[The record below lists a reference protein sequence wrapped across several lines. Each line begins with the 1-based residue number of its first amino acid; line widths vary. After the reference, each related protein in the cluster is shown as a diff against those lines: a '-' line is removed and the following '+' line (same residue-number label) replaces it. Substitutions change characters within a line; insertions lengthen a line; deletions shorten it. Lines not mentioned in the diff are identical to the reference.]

1 MTLRLTRLPP
11 PLLLGFAS
19 IFGGLVLWSA
29 VVYSGLLSSKLVPSP
44 FELLAQAISL
54 LSGGYVSTSLY
65 AHVAASLARTL
76 VGFTIAVLVGV
87 PLGLLIGRMRT
98 LEALFFPWFAFLR
111 PIPAIAFVPLVIL
124 WFGIGEF
131 SKIAVIFFSSF
142 LYITVNTM
150 AAVKGVPEQLL
161 RAGSSLGA
169 KRRKLFLYVIF
180 PAALPQILSG
190 IRIGS
195 AISWTLVVAAELVA
209 AQVGLGYMIMDAA
222 TFFRVKDVYVG
233 LIAIGII
240 GFLLETTIAFVEQKV
255 VHWHGK

>member
-1 MTLRLTRLPP
+1 MLRSSRTPP
-11 PLLLGFAS
+11 ALLLGLSS
-19 IFGGLVLWSA
+19 IFGGLILWA
-29 VVYSGLLSSKLVPSP
+29 AIAHSGLVSSRLVPSP
-44 FELLAQAISL
+44 FDLLARGVAM
-54 LSGGYVSTSLY
+54 LSTGYTGTTLY
-65 AHVAASLARTL
+65 AHIAASLARTL
-76 VGFTIAVLVGV
+76 VGFSLAVLIGV
-87 PLGLLIGRMRT
+87 PLGLLIGRVRT
-98 LEALFFPWFAFLR
+98 LEAVVFPWFAFLR

-131 SKIAVIFFSSF
+131 SKISVIFFTSF
-142 LYITVNTM
+142 LYMVVNTVS
-150 AAVKGVPEQLL
+150 AVKGVPDQLL

-169 KRRKLFLYVIF
+169 RGRKLFIYVVL

-222 TFFRVKDVYVG
+222 TFFRVNDVYIG

-240 GFLLETTIAFVEQKV
+240 GFLLESTIAFVEQKV
-255 VHWHGK
+255 VHWYGK

>member
-1 MTLRLTRLPP
+1 MHLTKLPST
-11 PLLLGFAS
+11 LLLGIAS
-19 IFGGLVLWSA
+19 VFGGLVVWTA
-29 VVYSGLLSSKLVPSP
+29 IVHSGMLSSRLVPSP
-44 FELLAQAISL
+44 FELLAQAVSL
-54 LSGGYVSTSLY
+54 LSGGYVSTPLY
-65 AHVAASLARTL
+65 AHVGASLARTL
-76 VGFTIAVLVGV
+76 VGFTLAVLIGV
-87 PLGLLIGRMRT
+87 PLGLLIGRVKT

-131 SKIAVIFFSSF
+131 SKISVIFFSSF
-142 LYITVNTM
+142 LYITVQTI
-150 AAVKGVPEQLL
+150 ASVKGVPEQLL

-169 KRRKLFLYVIF
+169 KHRKLFIYVIL
-180 PAALPQILSG
+180 PAALPQILTG

-195 AISWTLVVAAELVA
+195 AVSWTLVVAAELVA

-240 GFLLETTIAFVEQKV
+240 GFLLESTIAFFEQRV

>member
-1 MTLRLTRLPP
+1 MWAGRMPHAF
-11 PLLLGFAS
+11 LLGLAS
-19 IFGGLVLWSA
+19 VFGGLVIWTA
-29 VVYSGLLSSKLVPSP
+29 IVHSGLVSSKLVPSP
-44 FELLAQAISL
+44 FVLLSQAVSL
-54 LSGGYVSTSLY
+54 LGGGYTGTTLY
-65 AHVAASLARTL
+65 AHIAASLARTL
-76 VGFTIAVLVGV
+76 VGFSFAVLLGV
-87 PLGLLIGRMRT
+87 PLGLLIGRVKA
-98 LEALFFPWFAFLR
+98 LEALVFPWFAFLR

-131 SKIAVIFFSSF
+131 SKISVIFFSSF
-142 LYITVNTM
+142 LYILVNTI

-169 KRRKLFLYVIF
+169 RRRKLFVYVIL
-180 PAALPQILSG
+180 PAALPQILTG

-222 TFFRVKDVYVG
+222 TFFRVNDVYVG
-233 LIAIGII
+233 LLAIGIV
-240 GFLLETTIAFVEQKV
+240 GFLLESTIAFVEQKV

>member
-1 MTLRLTRLPP
+1 MHLAKLPP
-11 PLLLGFAS
+11 SLLLGLAS
-19 IFGGLVLWSA
+19 IFGGLVLWTA
-29 VVYSGLLSSKLVPSP
+29 VVQTGILSSRFVPSP
-44 FELLAQAISL
+44 FDLLEQAVSL
-54 LSGGYVSTSLY
+54 MSSGYVGNSLY
-65 AHVAASLARTL
+65 SHVGASLARTL
-76 VGFTIAVLVGV
+76 VGFSIAVLVGV
-87 PLGLLIGRMRT
+87 PLGLLIGRVKT
-98 LEALFFPWFAFLR
+98 LESLFFPWFAFLR

-131 SKIAVIFFSSF
+131 SKISVIFFTSF
-142 LYITVNTM
+142 LYITVNTI

-161 RAGSSLGA
+161 RAGNSLGA
-169 KRRKLFLYVIF
+169 QNRKLFMYVIL
-180 PAALPQILSG
+180 PAALPQILNG

-195 AISWTLVVAAELVA
+195 AVSWTLVVAAELIA

-240 GFLLETTIAFVEQKV
+240 GFLLESTIAFVEHKV

>member
-1 MTLRLTRLPP
+1 MRASGIPRPF
-11 PLLLGFAS
+11 LLGLAS
-19 IFGGLVLWSA
+19 VFGGLVLWTA
-29 VVYSGLLSSKLVPSP
+29 VVHSGVLSSKLVPSP
-44 FELLAQAISL
+44 FQLLAQAVSL
-54 LSGGYVSTSLY
+54 LSGGYTSTTLY
-65 AHVAASLARTL
+65 AHIAASLARTL
-76 VGFTIAVLVGV
+76 VGFSLAVVLGV
-87 PLGLLIGRMRT
+87 PLGLLIGRVGT
-98 LEALFFPWFAFLR
+98 LEAMAFPWFAFLR

-131 SKIAVIFFSSF
+131 SKISVIFFSSF
-142 LYITVNTM
+142 LYILVNTI

-169 KRRKLFLYVIF
+169 RRRKLFAYVIL
-180 PAALPQILSG
+180 PAALPQILTG

-222 TFFRVKDVYVG
+222 TFFRVNDVYVG

-240 GFLLETTIAFVEQKV
+240 GFLLESTIAFVEQKV

>member
-1 MTLRLTRLPP
+1 MRLTRLPP
-11 PLLLGFAS
+11 TLLLGLAS
-19 IFGGLVLWSA
+19 IFGGLIVWTA
-29 VVYSGLLSSKLVPSP
+29 IVQSGMLSSRLVPSP
-44 FELLAQAISL
+44 FDLLAQAISL
-54 LSGGYVSTSLY
+54 LSAGYVSTPLY

-76 VGFTIAVLVGV
+76 VGFTLAVLLGV
-87 PLGLLIGRMRT
+87 PLALLIGRVKT

-131 SKIAVIFFSSF
+131 SKISVIFFSSF
-142 LYITVNTM
+142 LYIVVNTI

-169 KRRKLFLYVIF
+169 KNRRLFLYVIF
-180 PAALPQILSG
+180 PAALPQILTG

-195 AISWTLVVAAELVA
+195 AVSWTLVVAAELVA

-240 GFLLETTIAFVEQKV
+240 GFLLESTIAFVEQKV

>member
-1 MTLRLTRLPP
+1 MRLARLPS

-19 IFGGLVLWSA
+19 VFGGLVVWA
-29 VVYSGLLSSKLVPSP
+29 AIVQSGILSSKLVPSP
-44 FELLAQAISL
+44 FELLAQAFSL
-54 LSGGYVSTSLY
+54 LSGGGYVGTSLY
-65 AHVAASLARTL
+65 AHIGASLARTL
-76 VGFTIAVLVGV
+76 VGFTLAVLLGV
-87 PLGLLIGRMRT
+87 PLGLLIGRVKV

-131 SKIAVIFFSSF
+131 AKISVIFFSSF
-142 LYITVNTM
+142 LYMTVHTI

-180 PAALPQILSG
+180 PAALPQILTG

-195 AISWTLVVAAELVA
+195 AVSWTLVVAAELVA

-233 LIAIGII
+233 LIAIGIV
-240 GFLLETTIAFVEQKV
+240 GFLLESTIAFFEQRV

>member
-1 MTLRLTRLPP
+1 MRLTKLPP
-11 PLLLGFAS
+11 TLLLGLAS
-19 IFGGLVLWSA
+19 VFGGLVVWTA
-29 VVYSGLLSSKLVPSP
+29 IVHSGLLSSRLVPSP
-44 FELLAQAISL
+44 FELLAQAVSL

-65 AHVAASLARTL
+65 AHVGASLARTL
-76 VGFTIAVLVGV
+76 VGFTIAVLAGV
-87 PLGLLIGRMRT
+87 PLGLLIGRVKT

-131 SKIAVIFFSSF
+131 AKISVIFFSSF
-142 LYITVNTM
+142 LYITVHTI
-150 AAVKGVPEQLL
+150 AAVKGVPEQIL

-169 KRRKLFLYVIF
+169 KHRKLFLYVIF
-180 PAALPQILSG
+180 PAALPQILTG

-195 AISWTLVVAAELVA
+195 AVSWTLVVAAELVA

-233 LIAIGII
+233 LIAIGMV
-240 GFLLETTIAFVEQKV
+240 GFLLESTIAFFEHRV

>member
-1 MTLRLTRLPP
+1 MRLTALPP
-11 PLLLGFAS
+11 TLLLGLAS
-19 IFGGLVLWSA
+19 VFGGLVVWTA
-29 VVYSGLLSSKLVPSP
+29 IVHSGMLSSRLVPSP
-44 FELLAQAISL
+44 FDLLSQAVSL
-54 LSGGYVSTSLY
+54 LSGGYVGTPLY
-65 AHVAASLARTL
+65 AHVGASLARTL
-76 VGFTIAVLVGV
+76 VGFTIAVLLGV
-87 PLGLLIGRMRT
+87 PLGLLIGRVKT
-98 LEALFFPWFAFLR
+98 VEALFFPWFAFLR

-131 SKIAVIFFSSF
+131 SKISVIFFSSF
-142 LYITVNTM
+142 LYITVNTI

-161 RAGSSLGA
+161 RAGNSLGA
-169 KRRKLFLYVIF
+169 KSRKLFVYVIL
-180 PAALPQILSG
+180 PAALPQILTG

-195 AISWTLVVAAELVA
+195 AVSWTLVVAAELVA

-240 GFLLETTIAFVEQKV
+240 GFLLESTIAFVEQKV

>member
-1 MTLRLTRLPP
+1 MRLTKLPA
-11 PLLLGFAS
+11 PLLLGLAS
-19 IFGGLVLWSA
+19 VFGGLIVWTA
-29 VVYSGLLSSKLVPSP
+29 IVHSGMLSSRLVPSP
-44 FELLAQAISL
+44 FDLIAQTVSL
-54 LSGGYVSTSLY
+54 LSGGYVSTPLY
-65 AHVAASLARTL
+65 AHVGASLARTL
-76 VGFTIAVLVGV
+76 VGFTIAVLLGV
-87 PLGLLIGRMRT
+87 PLGLLVGRVKT

-131 SKIAVIFFSSF
+131 SKISVIFFSSF
-142 LYITVNTM
+142 LYITVQTI

-169 KRRKLFLYVIF
+169 KHRKLFLYVIL
-180 PAALPQILSG
+180 PAALPQILTG

-195 AISWTLVVAAELVA
+195 AVSWTLVVAAELVA

-240 GFLLETTIAFVEQKV
+240 GFLLESTIAFVEQKV

>member
-1 MTLRLTRLPP
+1 MRSVRVPHSFRLGL
-11 PLLLGFAS
+11 AS
-19 IFGGLVLWSA
+19 IFGGLVIWTA
-29 VVYSGLLSSKLVPSP
+29 IVQSGLVSSRLVPSP
-44 FELLAQAISL
+44 FALLSQAVSL
-54 LSGGYVSTSLY
+54 LSGGYTSTTLY
-65 AHVAASLARTL
+65 AHIAASLARTL
-76 VGFTIAVLVGV
+76 VGFTIAVLIGV
-87 PLGLLIGRMRT
+87 PLGLLIGRVKV
-98 LEALFFPWFAFLR
+98 LEALVFPWFAFLR

-131 SKIAVIFFSSF
+131 SKISVIFFSSF
-142 LYITVNTM
+142 LYMLVATI

-169 KRRKLFLYVIF
+169 KGKKLFLYLIL
-180 PAALPQILSG
+180 PAALPQILTG

-222 TFFRVKDVYVG
+222 TFFRVNDVYVG

-240 GFLLETTIAFVEQKV
+240 GFLLESAIAFVEQKV

>member
-1 MTLRLTRLPP
+1 MRLTKLPP
-11 PLLLGFAS
+11 TLLLGLAS
-19 IFGGLVLWSA
+19 IFGGLVVWTA
-29 VVYSGLLSSKLVPSP
+29 IVHSGMLSSRLVPSP
-44 FELLAQAISL
+44 FELLVQAVSL
-54 LSGGYVSTSLY
+54 LSGGYVSTPLY
-65 AHVAASLARTL
+65 AHVGASLARTL
-76 VGFTIAVLVGV
+76 VGFTIAVLLGV
-87 PLGLLIGRMRT
+87 PLGLLIGRVRT

-131 SKIAVIFFSSF
+131 SKISVIFFSSF
-142 LYITVNTM
+142 LYITVHTI

-169 KRRKLFLYVIF
+169 KHRKLFVYVIL
-180 PAALPQILSG
+180 PAALPQILTG

-195 AISWTLVVAAELVA
+195 AVSWTLVVAAELVA

-240 GFLLETTIAFVEQKV
+240 GFLLESTIAFVEQRV

>member
-1 MTLRLTRLPP
+1 MRLARLPP
-11 PLLLGFAS
+11 SLLLGLAS
-19 IFGGLVLWSA
+19 IFGGLIVWTA
-29 VVYSGLLSSKLVPSP
+29 IVQSGLLSSRLVPSP
-44 FELLAQAISL
+44 FDLLDQAVSL
-54 LSGGYVSTSLY
+54 LSGGYTSTTLY

-76 VGFTIAVLVGV
+76 VGFTIAVVLGV
-87 PLGLLIGRMRT
+87 PLGLLIGRSKV
-98 LEALFFPWFAFLR
+98 LEALVYPWFAFLR

-131 SKIAVIFFSSF
+131 SKISVIFFTSF

-169 KRRKLFLYVIF
+169 KHRKLFLYVTL
-180 PAALPQILSG
+180 PAALPQILTG

-240 GFLLETTIAFVEQKV
+240 GFLLESTIALVEQKV